1 MSCST
6 VPSARPTPAN
16 AFSVI
21 PPGPSSDAASPVG
34 AVRNVAP
41 RAHGA
46 RSSAAR
52 STCDLPVPAAPVMKT
67 LRLEATRSM
76 ARSCAADSGCGASAA
91 GGAAPW
97 SSPRRD
103 GCALLPGEGP
113 SGRFAP
119 LSCCSGARAMAAGRS
134 PLVAA
139 SAARASAASAS
150 GLPPLSITCA
160 PRAPLGLDSGSS
172 RSVSRP
178 CAAMPAKQRSLS
190 NGSSN
195 CVRRQARQAGQG
207 AEDGGE
213 LLARR
218 TSFGFRP
225 TTKTGSDVESVK
237 ATLTRTLRAVTA
249 LKLPEPEP
257 GGSSHSMRTSA
268 SAIDAARPQS
278 ACGGAATAP
287 REAVCLRLRHQPP
300 CLSTSCIYGA

>member
-1 MSCST
+1 VSKQASLAAGIAHRGRRTAMSCST

-34 AVRNVAP
+34 AVINVAP

-67 LRLEATRSM
+67 LRREATRSM
-76 ARSCAADSGCGASAA
+76 ARCCAADSGCGASAA
-91 GGAAPW
+91 GGAVPW

-119 LSCCSGARAMAAGRS
+119 LSCCSGARWLAAASAGRWPRS
-134 PLVAA
+134 PLAAA

-160 PRAPLGLDSGSS
+160 PRAPLGRDSGSS

-178 CAAMPAKQRSLS
+178 CAAMLAKQRSLS

-195 CVRRQARQAGQG
+195 CVRRQARQAGHG
-207 AEDGGE
+207 AEDG
-213 LLARR
+213 
-218 TSFGFRP
+218 
-225 TTKTGSDVESVK
+225 
-237 ATLTRTLRAVTA
+237 
-249 LKLPEPEP
+249 
-257 GGSSHSMRTSA
+257 
-268 SAIDAARPQS
+268 
-278 ACGGAATAP
+278 
-287 REAVCLRLRHQPP
+287 
-300 CLSTSCIYGA
+300 